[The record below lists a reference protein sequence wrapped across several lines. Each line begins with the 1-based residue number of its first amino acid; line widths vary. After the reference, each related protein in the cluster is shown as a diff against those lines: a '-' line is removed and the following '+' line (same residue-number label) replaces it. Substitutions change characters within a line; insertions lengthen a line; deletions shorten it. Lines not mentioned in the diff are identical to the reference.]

1 MSHGNAVVKRP
12 RSSRAATGLIG
23 PGGIEGASAAKG
35 SHAAAATAV
44 AVVLVASL
52 LVFFRLD
59 QRLLWVD
66 EAETALLGR
75 SILIYGVPKAYDG
88 KTLVSQEVGREYH
101 ADYVWRWTPWLEKYL
116 AAGSFA
122 LLGESTFAARLPFA
136 LVGLLSVVSVYL
148 LALALFRDRWVGVLA
163 MAFLTFSVPFLLH
176 VRQCRYYSLAIL
188 ASIWIVYFFVRLA
201 RGRRGAVAGL
211 TVGMTVLFHSNILTF
226 LGTAMTLVPCIVVL
240 RFDRVALR
248 RGTLAAGLVLLLN
261 VPWALYFD
269 VLGKTEEKLYP
280 FSENLRS
287 YLELTNRYTFP
298 AAALV
303 IFLALAWLLRRRCQL
318 LDAQTWR
325 PFLALVAMLAVYVVA
340 ISTAPWVFYRYT
352 VNLLPLSAVLLAFM
366 CRGVLRWNRIAGT
379 LFTACL
385 LLTGLIHQLSAWP
398 MRFLKYN
405 VQSEGQSFP
414 IYDTF
419 FPLGN
424 YLHEVT
430 HPYVGPMEQL
440 IGYLAQ
446 NAQPSDRIFIS
457 YGDLVLKF
465 YTPHEVRGGQSGQT
479 LTGWPEPEWVIIR
492 SFFRFADRRQL
503 RSDAEKMLAWLKN
516 DVHGADY
523 QRVPVSWAD
532 VPWDDIPE
540 PQLHWF
546 RVPEGG
552 TPMQVYHRVSRTPL
566 AASP

>member
-1 MSHGNAVVKRP
+1 MATRP
-12 RSSRAATGLIG
+12 PSSRAATGVPG
-23 PGGIEGASAAKG
+23 PAGTGRASAAKA
-35 SHAAAATAV
+35 SRAVAVAAAV
-44 AVVLVASL
+44 VVLVASF

-88 KTLVSQEVGREYH
+88 KTLVSQEAGREYH

-122 LLGESTFAARLPFA
+122 VLGESTFAARLPFA
-136 LVGLLSVVSVYL
+136 LVGLLSVVSVYP

-163 MAFLTFSVPFLLH
+163 MAFLAFSVPFLLH

-188 ASIWIVYFFVRLA
+188 ASIWIVYFFVALG

-211 TVGMTVLFHSNILTF
+211 TAAMTVLFHSNTLAF
-226 LGTAMTLVPCIVVL
+226 LGTAAGLVPCVVVL
-240 RFDRVALR
+240 RFDRAALR
-248 RGTLAAGLVLLLN
+248 RGTLAAGLLLLLN
-261 VPWALYFD
+261 LPWALYFD
-269 VLGKTEEKLYP
+269 ILGKTEEKLYA
-280 FSENLRS
+280 FSENFRS

-298 AAALV
+298 AAAPV
-303 IFLALAWLLRRRCQL
+303 IFLVLARLLRRRRPL

-325 PFLALVAMLAVYVVA
+325 PFLALVALLAVYVVT
-340 ISTAPWVFYRYT
+340 ISAAPWFFYRYT
-352 VNLLPLSAVLLAFM
+352 VNLLPLAAVLLAFM
-366 CRGVLRWNRIAGT
+366 CRGVLRWSRIAGT
-379 LFTACL
+379 LFTAGL
-385 LLTGLIHQLSAWP
+385 LLTAIFHQLSVWP
-398 MRFLKYN
+398 MGLPKYN
-405 VQSEGQSFP
+405 LQPEGRSFP

-424 YLHEVT
+424 YLHELT
-430 HPYVGPMEQL
+430 HPYVGPMEHL
-440 IGYLAQ
+440 IGYLSQ
-446 NAQPSDRIFIS
+446 NAQPGDRIFIS

-465 YTPHEVRGGQSGQT
+465 YTEHEVRGGQSGQT

-492 SFFRFADRRQL
+492 SFFRFADRPQL
-503 RSDAEKMLAWLKN
+503 RSDAEKMLAWLNN
-516 DVHGADY
+516 DVHGSDY
-523 QRVPVSWAD
+523 QQEPVSWAD

-552 TPMQVYHRVSRTPL
+552 TPMQVYHRVTRTPP
-566 AASP
+566 AAPP